1 MEAKLGAV
9 VQIRIHIM
17 WRGQIREASTY
28 FDITILLN
36 LMENSVAKSP
46 TILMPLIQL
55 VLILVSLCQSNNN
68 IIVNLKRSLGMRIE
82 SPLTLLQSRQC
93 PS

>member
-17 WRGQIREASTY
+17 WRGQIREVSTY

-55 VLILVSLCQSNNN
+55 VLILVSLCQSN
-68 IIVNLKRSLGMRIE
+68 IVSLKRSLGMRIE
-82 SPLTLLQSRQC
+82 SPLTLLQSHQC